1 MQLDSSFPKN
11 FEQKA
16 KVILKHADNISKSK
30 NRKRKTK
37 MFSVLIKLG
46 NEEMKTPEAIANELQ
61 TIVNRLNNG
70 ETLGFIKDGN
80 GNTVG
85 QWVYDE
91 FNLLD

>member
-1 MQLDSSFPKN
+1 
-11 FEQKA
+11 
-16 KVILKHADNISKSK
+16 
-30 NRKRKTK
+30 

-70 ETLGFIKDGN
+70 DTLGFIKDGN

-91 FNLLD
+91 FNLLDK

>member
-1 MQLDSSFPKN
+1 
-11 FEQKA
+11 
-16 KVILKHADNISKSK
+16 
-30 NRKRKTK
+30 